1 MDRLAAAL
9 RMDPVEVRRRNAMEQ
24 GSAGPTGQVID
35 SPAPVAEMLRRVQQ
49 MPLPP
54 GVDAPDLRLLPG
66 GVGNTTHCEGIR
78 RGVGYAGG
86 FKNSGFSDGLD
97 DYSTARVRLE
107 VRAGHACSTAR

>member
-1 MDRLAAAL
+1 MAWDGAAL
-9 RMDPVEVRRRNAMEQ
+9 RMALAEVLRRHAMEQ

-35 SPAPVAEMLRRVQQ
+35 SPARVAEMLRRVQQ

-66 GVGNTTHCEGIR
+66 GVGNTTHGAGIR

-86 FKNSGFSDGLD
+86 DKEVGFSGGFD
-97 DYSTARVRLE
+97 DYSTAQVQ
-107 VRAGHACSTAR
+107 VQGFP

>member
-54 GVDAPDLRLLPG
+54 GVDAPDPRLLPG
-66 GVGNTTHCEGIR
+66 GGGNTTHGEGIR
-78 RGVGYAGG
+78 RGAGYALGDKNVG
-86 FKNSGFSDGLD
+86 FFVGVDHSPTPRGPLGV
-97 DYSTARVRLE
+97 A
-107 VRAGHACSTAR
+107 A

>member
-66 GVGNTTHCEGIR
+66 GGGKTTHGEGIR
-78 RGVGYAGG
+78 RGVGYPAGDKNVG
-86 FKNSGFSDGLD
+86 FPEGFDHH
-97 DYSTARVRLE
+97 STAKVPPRGLP
-107 VRAGHACSTAR
+107 GGP